1 VGDLGGGSVELV
13 RVGSGISSRIHESG
27 RIGEGITLPLGP
39 LRLAELGDSVKAI
52 SEAAERALAP
62 ARMLRSATG
71 KDLYLVGGASR
82 AIARLHME
90 HTHYPLHIIH
100 QYTIGRREAEAFF
113 DIIGRQSRRS
123 LERIGT
129 IARKRLELVPS
140 AALVLRKLVAIAAP
154 QRVIFS
160 AFGLREGYAYGFIPA
175 WEREADPLIAACSAI
190 ARRQSRFGLD
200 GDRLQAWTAPLF
212 PDQSE
217 RARRIHRAACWLSDI
232 AWSEHPDYRAEQ
244 AFTRSLRM
252 PFGGISH
259 ADRVF
264 IAAVLHTRYGGAT
277 DDAVKEPTRPL
288 LDERVAGE
296 VLTLGLALRF
306 AYTLCGGTIDLLSES
321 WLGFEDGR
329 LVLEIPS
336 EDSLFLGETVQRR
349 LDSVARSLGMSAMV
363 RRREQSRAARV

>member
-1 VGDLGGGSVELV
+1 MA
-13 RVGSGISSRIHESG
+13 SRQFPKRQSG
-27 RIGEGITLPLGP
+27 RWRPPRCCAPRGEKICIWSAGPRAPLPGCTWSIP
-39 LRLAELGDSVKAI
+39 TIRFTS
-52 SEAAERALAP
+52 STST
-62 ARMLRSATG
+62 RSAAARPRPSSTSS
-71 KDLYLVGGASR
+71 GGNR
-82 AIARLHME
+82 ANRLKE
-90 HTHYPLHIIH
+90 
-100 QYTIGRREAEAFF
+100 
-113 DIIGRQSRRS
+113 S
-123 LERIGT
+123 T

-140 AALVLRKLVAIAAP
+140 AALVLRKMVAMAAP

-160 AFGLREGYAYGFIPA
+160 AFGLREGYACGFIPA
-175 WEREADPLIAACSAI
+175 WERKADPLIAACSAI

-277 DDAVKEPTRPL
+277 DDAVKEPTRSL

-296 VLTLGLALRF
+296 VLPLGLALRF
-306 AYTLCGGTIDLLSES
+306 AYTLCGGTIDLLSET
-321 WLGFEDGR
+321 WLGLDAGN
-329 LVLEIPS
+329 LILEIPS

-349 LDSVARSLGMSAMV
+349 LDALARSLGTRATV
-363 RRREQSRAARV
+363 RRRERSRAARV